1 MGGPRRTMYPA
12 FVLAVFSPPRG
23 WLASPCWQGWA
34 SWSAPP
40 SRPPRSTGTPVGGR
54 LVPRSRLTEGLAWM
68 GTGLGIG
75 VAVGSSVAG
84 PLIDGH
90 GYAAGFAS
98 VAAFGCAAAL
108 IAVGSLARLRGA
120 DTRAAA
126 FDASI
131 GERDTIVDEGTGTP
145 LAPLRRMLPP
155 CRGMDASTN
164 LRSSAERAI

>member
-12 FVLAVFSPPRG
+12 FVLAVFSF
-23 WLASPCWQGWA
+23 AS
-34 SWSAPP
+34 
-40 SRPPRSTGTPVGGR
+40 
-54 LVPRSRLTEGLAWM
+54 
-68 GTGLGIG
+68 G
-75 VAVGSSVAG
+75 VAGFAVLAGVGVLVGATIA
-84 PLIDGH
+84 PTPIDGNTRRRTPRAPLSAH
-90 GYAAGFAS
+90 RGPGVDGRGSGHRGRGGFRRGRAADRRARLGGGFAS

-108 IAVGSLARLRGA
+108 IAVGSLARLRRA